1 MGKFLHTFFSPLDFL
16 RAVPQVWDGFQT
28 NIKLMVVAEALVLV
42 FALVI
47 AIVRGLPGRAAVP
60 VRVVAVVYT
69 DIFRGVPLVLVL
81 LIVIGGLPA
90 LNAGFISDLS
100 LFSSGVLAITLVY
113 TAYVTEVYRAGIE
126 SVHPSQRMA
135 ARSLGLSYMQAM
147 RFVVLPQAI
156 RRVIPPLLNDFIGLQ
171 KDTALI
177 SVIGL
182 TEAAAQ
188 AGFYA
193 TDYFNYAGFTVA
205 AVFFI
210 ILTIPLARFTDHI
223 IRQRERRERAAGA
236 VSSTN
241 SHFVT
246 LENVTKRFGELEVL
260 HGIDL
265 AVDLHQVVCLIGA
278 SGSGKS
284 TLLRCINLLE
294 HVDEG
299 TIVVDGQVLTGG
311 KVDVNVLR
319 RKIGIVF
326 QAYNLFPHMTVL
338 ENVTLA
344 PMRALKLSKRDA
356 LARGRELLVMI
367 GLEDKATE
375 YPDRLSGGQQ
385 QRVAIARALAM
396 NPSLM
401 LLDEITSALDP
412 QLVGEVLE
420 FVRQL
425 ADEGMTMIV
434 ATHEMGFARELA
446 DKVCFLDEGVIREE
460 GPPSQILSAPREER
474 TREFLARVLEAGRA

>member
-1 MGKFLHTFFSPLDFL
+1 M
-16 RAVPQVWDGFQT
+16 
-28 NIKLMVVAEALVLV
+28 
-42 FALVI
+42 
-47 AIVRGLPGRAAVP
+47 
-60 VRVVAVVYT
+60 
-69 DIFRGVPLVLVL
+69 
-81 LIVIGGLPA
+81 
-90 LNAGFISDLS
+90 
-100 LFSSGVLAITLVY
+100 
-113 TAYVTEVYRAGIE
+113 
-126 SVHPSQRMA
+126 
-135 ARSLGLSYMQAM
+135 
-147 RFVVLPQAI
+147 
-156 RRVIPPLLNDFIGLQ
+156 
-171 KDTALI
+171 
-177 SVIGL
+177 
-182 TEAAAQ
+182 
-188 AGFYA
+188 
-193 TDYFNYAGFTVA
+193 
-205 AVFFI
+205 
-210 ILTIPLARFTDHI
+210 
-223 IRQRERRERAAGA
+223 
-236 VSSTN
+236 SSTN

-434 ATHEMGFARELA
+434 ATHEMAFARELA

-460 GPPSQILSAPREER
+460 GPPSQIFSAPREER